1 MAANPEIKSAPSL
14 PPPPA
19 AHTSTASSSPF
30 DPSAFWAQGQQA
42 FNKMMT
48 DSLARWQAFADQY
61 AAIESQVASQ
71 AQQAVASW
79 AQLAK
84 DAISY
89 GQQLSAEARKLA
101 TDATKKLSI

>member
-1 MAANPEIKSAPSL
+1 MAANPDIKTASSL

-19 AHTSTASSSPF
+19 TTASPF

-42 FNKMMT
+42 FTKMMSE
-48 DSLARWQAFADQY
+48 SLARWQSFADQY
-61 AAIESQVASQ
+61 VAIESQVASHAQ
-71 AQQAVASW
+71 AAVSNW

-84 DAISY
+84 DAIAY

-101 TDATKKLSI
+101 TDATKKMSI

>member
-19 AHTSTASSSPF
+19 AHTSSSPF
-30 DPSAFWAQGQQA
+30 DPAAFWSQGQQA
-42 FNKMMT
+42 FNKMVT
-48 DSLARWQAFADQY
+48 ESLARWQAFSEQY

-84 DAISY
+84 DAIAY

-101 TDATKKLSI
+101 MDATKKMSI

>member
-1 MAANPEIKSAPSL
+1 MAANPDIKSAPSV

-19 AHTSTASSSPF
+19 SSTSTASPF

-71 AQQAVASW
+71 AQAAVTSW

-101 TDATKKLSI
+101 ADATRKLSV

>member
-14 PPPPA
+14 PPPP
-19 AHTSTASSSPF
+19 TTTASSPF

-42 FNKMMT
+42 FTKMMSE
-48 DSLARWQAFADQY
+48 SLARWQSFADQY
-61 AAIESQVASQ
+61 AAIESQVASHAQ
-71 AQQAVASW
+71 AAVTNW

-84 DAISY
+84 DAIAY
-89 GQQLSAEARKLA
+89 GQQLSAEARKMA

>member
-19 AHTSTASSSPF
+19 AHTSSSLPF
-30 DPSAFWAQGQQA
+30 DPTAFWAQGQQA
-42 FNKMMT
+42 FNKMVSE
-48 DSLARWQAFADQY
+48 SLSRWQAFADQY

-84 DAISY
+84 DAIAY

-101 TDATKKLSI
+101 TDATKKMSI